1 MYVDLIECLGRGLGV
16 SHPQAWPCF
25 KGLRF
30 KGPRAILVRAHR
42 NIA

>member
-1 MYVDLIECLGRGLGV
+1 MFVLLIEGLGL

-25 KGLRF
+25 I
-30 KGPRAILVRAHR
+30 GPRAILARAEW